1 MSPVLRRPEP
11 DPASCVCKPHQY
23 QAQKVIHLPETARN
37 VLPNAAQDTVA
48 FFFCYEDETWFEA
61 NTPIVINVVEI

>member
-48 FFFCYEDETWFEA
+48 FFFLL
-61 NTPIVINVVEI
+61 